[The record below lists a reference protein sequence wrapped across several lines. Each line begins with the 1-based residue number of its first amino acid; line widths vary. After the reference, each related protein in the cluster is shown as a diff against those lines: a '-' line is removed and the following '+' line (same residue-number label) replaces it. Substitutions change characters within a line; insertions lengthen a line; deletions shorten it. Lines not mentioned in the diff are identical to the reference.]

1 MLRVLFDTNIYGN
14 LAEELDRQA
23 IEDKIKVEKEF
34 IIYNFPL
41 IRNEIRSIPK
51 TTKASRRA
59 RILLLNMYDRLTGD
73 HFLKNSIQ
81 ITNLAKMYFDH
92 YRNLGGIYGWD
103 TNIKVDFMIVACA
116 SFHGLDI
123 VYSDDQRTMIGKEAL
138 KAYKHINIKENL
150 RTPYFLQYTDLL
162 NKFRSNQ
169 ILSNP

>member
-81 ITNLAKMYFDH
+81 ITN
-92 YRNLGGIYGWD
+92 
-103 TNIKVDFMIVACA
+103 
-116 SFHGLDI
+116 
-123 VYSDDQRTMIGKEAL
+123 
-138 KAYKHINIKENL
+138 
-150 RTPYFLQYTDLL
+150 
-162 NKFRSNQ
+162 
-169 ILSNP
+169 